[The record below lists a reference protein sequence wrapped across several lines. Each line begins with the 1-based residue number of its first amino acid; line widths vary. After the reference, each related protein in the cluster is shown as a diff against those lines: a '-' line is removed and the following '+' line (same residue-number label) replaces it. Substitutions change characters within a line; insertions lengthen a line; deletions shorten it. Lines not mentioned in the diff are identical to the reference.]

1 VESCKEKFKKAK
13 LSLMKK
19 DLLKTR
25 ISKCENKS
33 FENEQALFM
42 FTEHQK
48 EGIKMQTKEEY
59 YTLIQEVRSVLS
71 NSENLKCSCP
81 KTKCEWHGDCR
92 KCVAQHRY
100 FKKHIPNCLQAVFNI
115 RIKEMVQLFEMTAIE
130 DDKTSDEYWDYV
142 RERDNQKC
150 K

>member
-1 VESCKEKFKKAK
+1 
-13 LSLMKK
+13 MKK

-25 ISKCENKS
+25 TSKCANKP
-33 FENEQALFM
+33 FEHEQALFM
-42 FTEHQK
+42 FTEHQE
-48 EGIKMQTKEEY
+48 EGMKMQTKEEY

-71 NSENLKCSCP
+71 NFENLKCSCP
-81 KTKCEWHGDCR
+81 KTKCEWH
-92 KCVAQHRY
+92 
-100 FKKHIPNCLQAVFNI
+100 CLQAVFNV